1 MADFKDCQATALAT
15 QPPQLDN
22 TPYYLAFLFQRNL
35 NGMLICSS
43 EEKRYFSISN
53 KLLGQVA
60 RRKKFA

>member
-1 MADFKDCQATALAT
+1 MADFKDCQATALTT

-22 TPYYLAFLFQRNL
+22 TPYYVAFLFQRNL
-35 NGMLICSS
+35 IGMLICSS
-43 EEKRYFSISN
+43 GEKRYFSISN